1 MHDYMLHNVLNKI
14 KDIIGIKQF
23 DNTNIFTDTYQ
34 KLPNDIALKN
44 IATLI
49 TYVIKDD
56 DKFH

>member
-1 MHDYMLHNVLNKI
+1 MLHNVLNKI

-23 DNTNIFTDTYQ
+23 DNTNIFTDTYA

-49 TYVIKDD
+49 TYVIKDH
-56 DKFH
+56 DKSH